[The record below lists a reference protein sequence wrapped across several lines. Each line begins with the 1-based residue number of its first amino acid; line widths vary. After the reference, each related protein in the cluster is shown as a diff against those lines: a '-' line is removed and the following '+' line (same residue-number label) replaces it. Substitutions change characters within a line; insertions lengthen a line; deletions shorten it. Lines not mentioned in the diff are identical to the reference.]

1 MTVFHGLHEIFQVVG
16 QTLFLFVDIQF
27 LDIINHFL
35 LQAVLVVF
43 HIGNRFQGFHQTL
56 ADALGGGLLVWFGA
70 AFLVLL
76 YAFPQLAYV
85 LYVRGEFL
93 LQCGTFLFAE
103 VHELADG
110 FLDGSPYGC
119 PFLLVQFFH
128 FRTGHDVR
136 QAQ

>member
-56 ADALGGGLLVWFGA
+56 ADAFGAALLVWFD
-70 AFLVLL
+70 AF
-76 YAFPQLAYV
+76 QQIAYV
-85 LYVRGEFL
+85 LYFLGEFL